1 MHTLRVLQ
9 CRLHLGSNANQTMRF
24 TRHSRFVTA
33 LVALFSVL
41 FMQLAVAAY
50 ACPTIKATP
59 DVASHEGWASGESH
73 SEMDGCA
80 GGVDTEQPAL
90 CFAYSQDGNQSLY
103 KPQVPDVQP
112 AVVVDIVRQAVDAS
126 LVFTPDTHYAQAPW
140 LMRASTP
147 PISIRNCCFRI

>member
-1 MHTLRVLQ
+1 MHTLTVLQ
-9 CRLHLGSNANQTMRF
+9 CRLHLGSNVNQTMRF

-59 DVASHEGWASGESH
+59 EIASHDGWASADSH
-73 SEMDGCA
+73 REMSGCE
-80 GGVDTEQPAL
+80 GGVDLEQPAL
-90 CFAYSQDGNQSLY
+90 CFAYSQEGGQSLY

-112 AVVVDIVRQAVDAS
+112 AVVIDIVRQVVDAS
-126 LVFTPDTHYAQAPW
+126 LVFLPDSTYAQAPW
-140 LMRASTP
+140 LMRASAP

>member
-1 MHTLRVLQ
+1 
-9 CRLHLGSNANQTMRF
+9 MRF

-59 DVASHEGWASGESH
+59 DIVSHDGWASSESH
-73 SEMDGCA
+73 REMEGCE
-80 GGVDTEQPAL
+80 GGVDADQPAL
-90 CFAYSQDGNQSLY
+90 CFAYSQEGNQSLY
-103 KPQVPDVQP
+103 KPPVPDVQP
-112 AVVVDIVRQAVDAS
+112 AVVLDIVRQTVDAS
-126 LVFTPDTHYAQAPW
+126 LVFNPDSTYAQAPW
-140 LMRASTP
+140 LMRASAP